1 MEIRSEKLLETLR
14 EDVKYLKKQEETDI
28 IPRTRVLNHL
38 RIRVKARVNKLK
50 EQGYEITEKDK
61 KEIKKAIR
69 KTLFQEVK

>member
-1 MEIRSEKLLETLR
+1 MKKLTRNTTRRCEIP
-14 EDVKYLKKQEETDI
+14 KKQEETDI

-69 KTLFQEVK
+69 KTLFQEVKQFAN